1 MVHMSTAQKKQI
13 QNFPQFVELKINTTD
28 RRSKKKERMETIIAN
43 TTRNIAMQQSTFH
56 KYR

>member
-1 MVHMSTAQKKQI
+1 MSTAQKKQI